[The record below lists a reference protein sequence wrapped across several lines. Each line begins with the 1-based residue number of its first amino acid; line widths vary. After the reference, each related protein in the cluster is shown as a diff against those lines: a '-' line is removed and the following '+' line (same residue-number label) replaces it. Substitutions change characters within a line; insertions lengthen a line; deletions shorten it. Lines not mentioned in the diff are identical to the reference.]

1 MEEVEVG
8 GAGVLGPLVSTGE
21 SKQGKRSR
29 KQMGRTPDDFFCL
42 YLLSNVKPVGQVES
56 IQGLGPQPKHF
67 SERQAGPTRRSRHSI
82 GGILFCKSCFFRIF
96 VNWWYCF
103 FSHLLMWFCSGNTW
117 QTIQSTRSQTTI
129 AKVGYLSEKRKLHF
143 LTWKQRTKSI
153 LRSLISFR

>member
-67 SERQAGPTRRSRHSI
+67 SERQAAPTRRSRHSI
-82 GGILFCKSCFFRIF
+82 GGEILFRKSWFCRIF

-103 FSHLLMWFCSGNTW
+103 ISSFNVILL
-117 QTIQSTRSQTTI
+117 RE
-129 AKVGYLSEKRKLHF
+129 YLANNPEYTVSNNNCQGRIFVREKKITF
-143 LTWKQRTKSI
+143 LDMKAANKIYLTFTDK
-153 LRSLISFR
+153 F